1 MTFIISILSFKIQ
14 CKCNSKKI
22 IRFVCK
28 MSQFSKIK
36 VVFWGLHVPPIICH
50 LLYVLEWLYFLL
62 FSYSR
67 HFVTTY
73 VCMLQWFLFLSN
85 LKISF
90 FIVHSSYVP
99 FPSTKSHPN
108 QQVIIIS
115 CHVIMCHR
123 TDFHKEQWQ
132 YSGKS
137 RVSLVCMHATQIVP
151 RLFAHKPCELMI
163 WCTATRLLCVNL
175 TYTSLLLRLNW
186 RNVEKWKS
194 YEIWDREIFV
204 RLCNSVQICI

>member
-1 MTFIISILSFKIQ
+1 MSLAVCPWMTILSPFLIFQAFCYYVRMHVTMVSFSFQPKNLVLHRSFIL
-14 CKCNSKKI
+14 CPISKYQ
-22 IRFVCK
+22 VPT
-28 MSQFSKIK
+28 SK
-36 VVFWGLHVPPIICH
+36 
-50 LLYVLEWLYFLL
+50 
-62 FSYSR
+62 
-67 HFVTTY
+67 
-73 VCMLQWFLFLSN
+73 
-85 LKISF
+85 
-90 FIVHSSYVP
+90 SS
-99 FPSTKSHPN
+99 SS
-108 QQVIIIS
+108 
-115 CHVIMCHR
+115 HVIMCHR

-204 RLCNSVQICI
+204 RS